1 MVSQMGGFMTAEQ
14 GKICTACGES
24 CEGQPRVKDRHGHY
38 YHERCHGKAQREQW
52 RRQEQ
57 MEHAPSAAF
66 VNADTSAGEEEVI
79 SRMILE
85 ESASAS
91 ATGSDTASGATSSAA
106 GLSAVAGHVDAIHS
120 HNSTHNGASAL
131 LLTCPTCGAAV
142 EPGAVVCLKCGYSEH
157 PVTTL
162 LARIRQVITAPISL
176 GVGWLIS
183 PKAVGITI
191 LSIFIALIA
200 LAFFSQTG
208 QRIFIGAYI
217 TLLLASTLW
226 AVIVAFKFGSSHGLL
241 TLFVPFYIFYTVY
254 ALNENDYLKWLYSTH
269 LMCIPACLVFYL
281 DRIGVLAE
289 IGVAL

>member
-1 MVSQMGGFMTAEQ
+1 
-14 GKICTACGES
+14 
-24 CEGQPRVKDRHGHY
+24 
-38 YHERCHGKAQREQW
+38 
-52 RRQEQ
+52 

-66 VNADTSAGEEEVI
+66 ANADTSADEDAAI

-85 ESASAS
+85 ESASAT
-91 ATGSDTASGATSSAA
+91 ATGSVTASGLTSSAA
-106 GLSAVAGHVDAIHS
+106 GLSAVTGRSYS
-120 HNSTHNGASAL
+120 HPHPVPSMHNGTSAL
-131 LLTCPTCGAAV
+131 VLTCPTCGAAV
-142 EPGAVVCLKCGYSEH
+142 EPGAVVCLKCGYSDH
-157 PVTTL
+157 PVNTL
-162 LARIRQVITAPISL
+162 LARVRQVITAPISL

-217 TLLLASTLW
+217 ALLLAATLW
-226 AVIVAFKFGSSHGLL
+226 AFIVAFKFGSSHGLL

-289 IGVAL
+289 IGIAI